1 MSHTQNKEAGHA
13 RQRFLEYVRGGGDQ
27 PYVSLQIGAGAGFDA
42 RLAGREWNSEATL
55 ADTIAAYQA
64 VGCDALLNLSLPAF
78 GQVFSPLAWQNETE
92 AAGHDRITLSRLDTP
107 FGPLQFKIHET
118 KKNGATPMAY
128 PLGADDSL
136 DPVLWYADR
145 HAQAIEYVPDL
156 LGPVLEQAQPHGAV
170 SIQWNLQPFELFGL
184 ASVPD
189 LVLQA
194 MLNPDRYRQ
203 VCDRIREVNILLARK
218 VIQCGADFV
227 FLGGPGAEMLSP
239 QLYEEYL
246 VPDSQAI
253 SQAVHEAGGLI
264 YCHICSPVE
273 PFLTRG
279 YFNQMGIDLFETL
292 SGPPVGNVADLA
304 SARRMLDPKIC
315 TRGNIGLDMLLN
327 GSVEQVIEATQAVL
341 RATTGTRHI
350 VATSDYLFHDIPLE
364 NARAVVETVKKSC

>member
-1 MSHTQNKEAGHA
+1 MNHTLNTKTSHA
-13 RQRFLEYVRGGGDQ
+13 RRRFLDYVRGGGDQ

-55 ADTIAAYQA
+55 ADTIAAYQR
-64 VGCDALLNLSLPAF
+64 VGCDPLLNVAIPPF
-78 GQVFSPLAWQNETE
+78 GQVFPPLAWEHQTE
-92 AAGHDRITLSRLDTP
+92 IVGNDRITQSHLETP

-118 KKNGATPMAY
+118 KKTGATPMVY
-128 PLGADDSL
+128 PLGADDPL
-136 DPVLWYADR
+136 DPVLWYADQ
-145 HAQAIEYVPDL
+145 HARAIDYIPDL
-156 LGPVLEQAQPHGAV
+156 LGPVLEEAQPHGAV

-194 MLNPDRYRQ
+194 MLNPTRYRQ

-239 QLYEEYL
+239 RLYEEYL

-253 SQAVHEAGGLI
+253 SRAVHEAGGLI
-264 YCHICSPVE
+264 YSHVCSPVE
-273 PFLTRG
+273 PLLTMG

-304 SARRMLDPKIC
+304 AARRILDPNIC
-315 TRGNIGLDMLLN
+315 TRGNIGLDVLLN

-341 RATTGTRHI
+341 RATAGTRHI
-350 VATSDYLFHDIPLE
+350 VAASDYLFHDIPLE
-364 NARAVVETVKKSC
+364 NARAVVETVNKNC